1 MKKNKSSIPLLF
13 TYYFLAKAI
22 GAAQFA
28 QAANEGANIESFIL
42 DWLDSNR
49 DYAIALVPLLAFAE
63 SCVGVGL
70 VISGALLLLVAS
82 TLYSNGIAGLEVL
95 LPLAFFG
102 ALIGDHA
109 GYYFG
114 RSLGARFHQIGL
126 IKKYQA
132 NVAKA
137 EGLIRRY
144 GSAAIFIGRFI
155 PAIRSIIPALV
166 GASSIKRLR
175 YSLVDALACLCWVM
189 AFAAILMGINE
200 IL

>member
-1 MKKNKSSIPLLF
+1 LKKNKSSIPLLF

>member
-175 YSLVDALACLCWVM
+175 YSLVDALACLCWVV

>member
-63 SCVGVGL
+63 SCVGIGL

-82 TLYSNGIAGLEVL
+82 TLYNNGIAGLEVL

-114 RSLGARFHQIGL
+114 RSLGAKFHQIGL

-166 GASSIKRLR
+166 GASGIKRLR
-175 YSLVDALACLCWVM
+175 YSLVDALACLFWVM

>member
-166 GASSIKRLR
+166 GASGIKRLR
-175 YSLVDALACLCWVM
+175 YSLVDALACLCWVV

>member
-1 MKKNKSSIPLLF
+1 LKKNKSSIPLLF

-70 VISGALLLLVAS
+70 VTSGALLLLVAS

-137 EGLIRRY
+137 ESLIRRY

-166 GASSIKRLR
+166 GASGIKRLR
-175 YSLVDALACLCWVM
+175 YSLVDTLACLCWVM

>member
-1 MKKNKSSIPLLF
+1 MKKNKSSIPLPF

-22 GAAQFA
+22 WAAQFA

-49 DYAIALVPLLAFAE
+49 DYAIAIVPLLAFAE
-63 SCVGVGL
+63 SCVGIGL

-166 GASSIKRLR
+166 GASGIKRLR